1 MSLFKRKEKDNKSK
15 SIPTMTSFDRII
27 YKDVK
32 SNSDDVLYDVADTV
46 LKGNP
51 VLVNFDID
59 KQDANRM
66 LAFLSGI
73 VYSTEGRIFRVETRL
88 FLLARKEEFEDG
100 TLFQYV
106 EDLK

>member
-1 MSLFKRKEKDNKSK
+1 
-15 SIPTMTSFDRII
+15 
-27 YKDVK
+27 
-32 SNSDDVLYDVADTV
+32 
-46 LKGNP
+46 
-51 VLVNFDID
+51 
-59 KQDANRM
+59 M

-106 EDLK
+106 QDLK